1 MSGPDVPEPDMPV
14 ADPFPAETPGLPG
27 AAHDALLDG
36 NLLAAGAA
44 AGPDFAPRLQEVAE
58 LLAALGSAPA
68 ADELA
73 GHDQAL
79 AAFRRM
85 RQATAPPQPSPDDAR
100 PWAGARTR
108 ARGQPAGPARRKR
121 RRPAVLLAFRAAA
134 AGAVTAACALAAAAY
149 LGVLPAPMQQLAHD
163 TIAAPVPA
171 SHQPGSPQPSSPAGA
186 SPSTLT
192 SSPSPS
198 PITVPSSAGLPSR
211 RAGSG
216 SSPARASSPAS
227 LPSATAPAQAAPPGT
242 AGQCNAYEHASPSA
256 RKHSAAFKRLIAAA
270 GGPDKVPAYCAKMTG
285 SPSP

>member
-1 MSGPDVPEPDMPV
+1 MPD

-27 AAHDALLDG
+27 EALDALLDG

-44 AGPDFAPRLQEVAE
+44 ARPEFAPRLQEVAE
-58 LLAALGSAPA
+58 LLAALNAAPA

-79 AAFRRM
+79 TAFRRM
-85 RQATAPPQPSPDDAR
+85 RQATAPPHSSPDDATAQ
-100 PWAGARTR
+100 AGASTR
-108 ARGQPAGPARRKR
+108 AGGRPAWPAHR
-121 RRPAVLLAFRAAA
+121 RRRHPAALLAIRAAA
-134 AGAVTAACALAAAAY
+134 AGAVTALGALAAAAY
-149 LGVLPAPMQQLAHD
+149 LGVLPAPIQRLAHD
-163 TIAAPVPA
+163 AIGAPVPA
-171 SHQPGSPQPSSPAGA
+171 TSQPWRPQPAPPRQA

-198 PITVPSSAGLPSR
+198 PVTVPSSASLPSR
-211 RAGSG
+211 RAGGG
-216 SSPARASSPAS
+216 SSPARAASP
-227 LPSATAPAQAAPPGT
+227 PPATAPAQAAPPGT

-270 GGPDKVPAYCAKMTG
+270 GGQDKVPAYCAKMTG